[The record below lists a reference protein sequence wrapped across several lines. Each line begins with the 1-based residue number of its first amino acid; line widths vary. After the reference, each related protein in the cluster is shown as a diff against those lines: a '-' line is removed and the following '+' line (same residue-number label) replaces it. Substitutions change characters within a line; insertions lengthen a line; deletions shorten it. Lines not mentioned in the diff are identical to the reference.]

1 MYMIERVKY
10 FIRIFLC
17 LFLSYFFIEMVF
29 KIITFK
35 NVIEWST
42 LRIFIFNLSSCL
54 LISFI
59 LSFFKEKI
67 VKISIL
73 LLVLFSGIY
82 AITELEFDNFMGNYM
97 SFNAAGDGAGRVG
110 EYVLDFIK
118 YIKLEYY
125 LCLIPFVILLILFL
139 KKKDILIYAKYD
151 YRKRAFLAIIV
162 AFAYLLGYATLVLP
176 FMQNPNQI
184 KSNLKLYYEPTLI
197 ELSLRQFGTNRF
209 LSRDLVYMILPHT
222 NSSSI
227 IVEEDDEIKEEVPE
241 APNYIREIDDTNW
254 QALMNNETNE
264 KIKQLD
270 EFYMSQNITPKNEY
284 TGIFENKNLILIMIE
299 AFDTIAINQEVAPT
313 LYKMA
318 TEGLY
323 FDNYYTP
330 KYSCTTGESEYIG
343 LTSIIPSAT
352 VCTPNTYRNNTYTD
366 TIFNLFNNKGY
377 YSSSYHNWND
387 QYYSRTILHKNMGS
401 DKFYDVDAL
410 DIDIIQGWQSDYDLI
425 VKAMPHFINQNNF
438 FSFIITSSTHFPY
451 DVDSTVVRR
460 NWDKVKNLNYSTK
473 IKRYLAKVAE
483 LDKGL
488 EYLLTELQNQNKLD
502 DTVIVLFGDHHP
514 LKMGLSDLNSAS
526 SFNRY
531 EGFNEDR
538 LPFIIYNTEIE
549 GKTISTTSSTFDI
562 LPTLANMFNLDYDPR
577 LYVGKDIFSED
588 EKIVIF
594 TNGSWATDKALYFSS
609 TGKYEALQDGVDEEY
624 INRINT
630 KVSNWF
636 TVSDLTLKTD
646 YFKYRGNR

>member
-1 MYMIERVKY
+1 MVERFKY
-10 FIRIFLC
+10 FLKIFLY
-17 LFLSYFFIEMVF
+17 LFLSYFFIELTF
-29 KIITFK
+29 KVITFK
-35 NVIEWST
+35 NILEWST
-42 LRIFIFNLSSCL
+42 LRILIFNLSSSL
-54 LISFI
+54 LISFL
-59 LSFFKEKI
+59 LSFFKEKV
-67 VKISIL
+67 VKIVIL
-73 LLVLFSGIY
+73 ILVLFSGVY
-82 AITELEFDNFMGNYM
+82 AITEMGFNNFMGNYM

-110 EYVLDFIK
+110 EYVIEFIK

-125 LCLIPFVILLILFL
+125 LCLIPFIIILIIFIR
-139 KKKDILIYAKYD
+139 KKDILTYIKYD
-151 YRKRAFLAIIV
+151 YKQRALLAIIIV
-162 AFAYLLGYATLVLP
+162 FSYLLGYATLIIP
-176 FMQNPNQI
+176 FMQNSNQI

-209 LSRDLVYMILPHT
+209 LTRDLIYMVMPH
-222 NSSSI
+222 NNNSSI
-227 IVEEDDEIKEEVPE
+227 IIDEEKNNIEQKPE
-241 APNYIREIDDTNW
+241 KPNYIREIDDTKW
-254 QALMNNETNE
+254 QELMNNETNTN
-264 KIKQLD
+264 IKQLD
-270 EFYMSQNITPKNEY
+270 EFYMSQNITSKNEY

-299 AFDTIAINQEVAPT
+299 AFDTIAINQDVAPT

-318 TEGLY
+318 TEGFY

-343 LTSIIPSAT
+343 LTSIIPSST

-366 TIFNLFNNKGY
+366 TIFNLFNKKGY

-387 QYYSRTILHKNMGS
+387 QFYSRTVLHQNMGS

-410 DIDIIQGWQSDYDLI
+410 GIKIIQGWQSDYDLMTNS
-425 VKAMPHFINQNNF
+425 MPHFINQDKF

-451 DVDSTVVRR
+451 DVDSTVVTR
-460 NWDKVKNLNYSTK
+460 NWNKVKDLNYSTK

-488 EYLLTELQNQNKLD
+488 EYLLSELQNQNKLD

-514 LKMGLSDLNSAS
+514 LKMGLGELNSAS

-538 LPFIIYNTEIE
+538 LPFIIYNSEIE
-549 GKTISTTSSTFDI
+549 GKTISTTASTFDI
-562 LPTLANMFNLDYDPR
+562 LPTLANMFNLEYDPR

-609 TGKYEALQDGVDEEY
+609 TGKYETLQDGVDEEY
-624 INRINT
+624 INKINT

-646 YFKYRGNR
+646 YFKYRGTR

>member
-1 MYMIERVKY
+1 MVERFKY
-10 FIRIFLC
+10 FLKIFLY
-17 LFLSYFFIEMVF
+17 LFLSYFFIELTF
-29 KIITFK
+29 KVITFK
-35 NVIEWST
+35 NILEWST
-42 LRIFIFNLSSCL
+42 LRILIFNLSSSL
-54 LISFI
+54 LISFL
-59 LSFFKEKI
+59 LSFFKEKV
-67 VKISIL
+67 VKIVIL
-73 LLVLFSGIY
+73 ILVLFSGVY
-82 AITELEFDNFMGNYM
+82 AITEMGFNNFMGNYM

-110 EYVLDFIK
+110 EYVIEFIK

-125 LCLIPFVILLILFL
+125 LCLIPFIIILIIFIR
-139 KKKDILIYAKYD
+139 KKDILTYIKYD
-151 YRKRAFLAIIV
+151 YKQRALLAIIIV
-162 AFAYLLGYATLVLP
+162 FSYLLGYTTLVIP
-176 FMQNPNQI
+176 FMQNSNQI

-209 LSRDLVYMILPHT
+209 LTRDLIYMVMPH
-222 NSSSI
+222 NNNSSI
-227 IVEEDDEIKEEVPE
+227 IIDEEENNVEQKPEE
-241 APNYIREIDDTNW
+241 PNYIREIDDTKW
-254 QALMNNETNE
+254 QELMNNETNTN
-264 KIKQLD
+264 IKQLD
-270 EFYMSQNITPKNEY
+270 EFYMSQNITSKNEY

-299 AFDTIAINQEVAPT
+299 AFDTIAINQDVAPT

-318 TEGLY
+318 TEGFY

-343 LTSIIPSAT
+343 LTSIIPSST

-366 TIFNLFNNKGY
+366 TIFNLFNKKGY

-387 QYYSRTILHKNMGS
+387 QFYSRTVLHQNMGS

-410 DIDIIQGWQSDYDLI
+410 GIKIIQGWQSDYDLMTNS
-425 VKAMPHFINQNNF
+425 MPHFINQDKF

-451 DVDSTVVRR
+451 DVDSTVVTR
-460 NWDKVKNLNYSTK
+460 NWNKVKDLNYSTK

-488 EYLLTELQNQNKLD
+488 EYLLSELQNQNKLD

-514 LKMGLSDLNSAS
+514 LKMGLGELNSAS

-538 LPFIIYNTEIE
+538 LPFIIYNSEIE
-549 GKTISTTSSTFDI
+549 GKTISTTASTFDI
-562 LPTLANMFNLDYDPR
+562 LPTLANMFNLEYDPR

-609 TGKYEALQDGVDEEY
+609 TGKYETLQDGVDEEY
-624 INRINT
+624 INKINT

-646 YFKYRGNR
+646 YFKYRGTR

>member
-1 MYMIERVKY
+1 MVERFKY
-10 FIRIFLC
+10 FLKIFLC
-17 LFLSYFFIEMVF
+17 LFLSYFFIELTF
-29 KIITFK
+29 KVITFK
-35 NVIEWST
+35 NILEWST
-42 LRIFIFNLSSCL
+42 LRILIFNLSSSL
-54 LISFI
+54 LISFL
-59 LSFFKEKI
+59 LSFFKEKV
-67 VKISIL
+67 VKIVIL
-73 LLVLFSGIY
+73 ILVLFSGVY
-82 AITELEFDNFMGNYM
+82 AITEMGFNNFMGNYM

-110 EYVLDFIK
+110 EYVIEFIK

-125 LCLIPFVILLILFL
+125 LCLIPFIIILIIFIR
-139 KKKDILIYAKYD
+139 KKDILTYIKYD
-151 YRKRAFLAIIV
+151 YKQRALLAIIIV
-162 AFAYLLGYATLVLP
+162 FSYLLGYTTLVIP
-176 FMQNPNQI
+176 FMQNSNQI

-209 LSRDLVYMILPHT
+209 LTRDLIYMVMPH
-222 NSSSI
+222 NNNSSI
-227 IVEEDDEIKEEVPE
+227 IIDEEENNVEQKPEE
-241 APNYIREIDDTNW
+241 PNYIREIDDTKW
-254 QALMNNETNE
+254 QELMNNETNTN
-264 KIKQLD
+264 IKQLD
-270 EFYMSQNITPKNEY
+270 EFYMSQNITSKNEY
-284 TGIFENKNLILIMIE
+284 TGIFENKNLILIMVE
-299 AFDTIAINQEVAPT
+299 AFDTIAINQDVAPT

-318 TEGLY
+318 TEGFY

-343 LTSIIPSAT
+343 LTSIIPSST

-366 TIFNLFNNKGY
+366 TIFNLFNKKGY

-387 QYYSRTILHKNMGS
+387 QFYSRTVLHQNMGS

-410 DIDIIQGWQSDYDLI
+410 GIKIIQGWQSDYDLMTNS
-425 VKAMPHFINQNNF
+425 MPHFINQDKF

-451 DVDSTVVRR
+451 DVDSTVVTR
-460 NWDKVKNLNYSTK
+460 NWNKVKDLNYSTK

-488 EYLLTELQNQNKLD
+488 EYLLSELQNQNKLD

-514 LKMGLSDLNSAS
+514 LKMGLGELNSAS

-538 LPFIIYNTEIE
+538 LPFIIYNSEIE
-549 GKTISTTSSTFDI
+549 GKTISTTASTFDI
-562 LPTLANMFNLDYDPR
+562 LPTLANMFNLEYDPR

-609 TGKYEALQDGVDEEY
+609 TGKYETLQDGVDEEY
-624 INRINT
+624 INKINT

-646 YFKYRGNR
+646 YFKYRGTR

>member
-1 MYMIERVKY
+1 MVERFKY
-10 FIRIFLC
+10 FLKIFLC
-17 LFLSYFFIEMVF
+17 LFLSYFFIELTF
-29 KIITFK
+29 KVITFK
-35 NVIEWST
+35 NILEWST
-42 LRIFIFNLSSCL
+42 LRILIFNLSSSL
-54 LISFI
+54 LISFL
-59 LSFFKEKI
+59 LSFFKEKV
-67 VKISIL
+67 VKIVIL
-73 LLVLFSGIY
+73 ILVLFSGVY
-82 AITELEFDNFMGNYM
+82 AITEMGFNNFMGNYM

-110 EYVLDFIK
+110 EYVIEFIK

-125 LCLIPFVILLILFL
+125 LCLIPFIIILIIFIR
-139 KKKDILIYAKYD
+139 KKDILTYIKYD
-151 YRKRAFLAIIV
+151 YKQRALLAIIV
-162 AFAYLLGYATLVLP
+162 VFSYLLGYATLIIP
-176 FMQNPNQI
+176 FMQNSNQI

-209 LSRDLVYMILPHT
+209 LTRDLIYMVMPH
-222 NSSSI
+222 NNNSSI
-227 IVEEDDEIKEEVPE
+227 IIDEEENNIEQKPEE
-241 APNYIREIDDTNW
+241 PNYIREIDDTKW
-254 QALMNNETNE
+254 QELMNNETNTN
-264 KIKQLD
+264 IKQLD
-270 EFYMSQNITPKNEY
+270 EFYMSQNITSKNEY

-299 AFDTIAINQEVAPT
+299 AFDTIAINQDVAPT

-318 TEGLY
+318 TEGFY

-343 LTSIIPSAT
+343 LTSIIPSST

-366 TIFNLFNNKGY
+366 TIFNLFNKKGY

-387 QYYSRTILHKNMGS
+387 QFYSRTVLHQNMGS

-410 DIDIIQGWQSDYDLI
+410 GIKIIQGWQSDYDLMTNS
-425 VKAMPHFINQNNF
+425 MPHFINQDKF

-451 DVDSTVVRR
+451 DVDSTVVTR
-460 NWDKVKNLNYSTK
+460 NWNKVKDLNYSTK

-488 EYLLTELQNQNKLD
+488 EYLLSELQNQNKLD

-514 LKMGLSDLNSAS
+514 LKMGLGELNSAS

-538 LPFIIYNTEIE
+538 LPFIIYNSEIE
-549 GKTISTTSSTFDI
+549 GKTISTTASTFDI
-562 LPTLANMFNLDYDPR
+562 LPTLANMFNLEYDPR

-609 TGKYEALQDGVDEEY
+609 TGKYETLQDGVDEEY
-624 INRINT
+624 INKINT

-646 YFKYRGNR
+646 YFKYRGTR

>member
-1 MYMIERVKY
+1 MCMVERFKY
-10 FIRIFLC
+10 FIKIFLC
-17 LFLSYFFIEMVF
+17 LFLSYFFIEMMF

-35 NVIEWST
+35 TLLEWAT
-42 LRIFIFNLSSCL
+42 LRIIIFNASSCL
-54 LISFI
+54 LLSFL
-59 LSFFKEKI
+59 LSFFKEKV
-67 VKISIL
+67 VKIVIL
-73 LLVLFSGIY
+73 ILVLFSGIY
-82 AITELEFDNFMGNYM
+82 AITEMGFDNFMGNYM
-97 SFNAAGDGAGRVG
+97 SFSAAGDGAGRVG
-110 EYVLDFIK
+110 EYVLEFIR

-125 LCLIPFVILLILFL
+125 LCLIPFIVLLIIFI
-139 KKKDILIYAKYD
+139 KKKDILTYVKYD
-151 YRKRAFLAIIV
+151 YKQRALLAIIITCS
-162 AFAYLLGYATLVLP
+162 YLLGYITLVLP

-209 LSRDLVYMILPHT
+209 LTRDLVYMVLPHSN
-222 NSSSI
+222 NSEI
-227 IVEEDDEIKEEVPE
+227 IMEEEKEEEIVPE
-241 APNYIREIDDTNW
+241 EPNYIREIDDTKW
-254 QALMNNETNE
+254 QELMNNETNE

-270 EFYMSQNITPKNEY
+270 EFYMAQNITAKNEY
-284 TGIFENKNLILIMIE
+284 TGIFENKNLILIMVE
-299 AFDTIAINQEVAPT
+299 AFDNVAINKEVAPT

-318 TEGLY
+318 TEGFY

-343 LTSIIPSAT
+343 LTSIIPSST

-366 TIFNLFNNKGY
+366 TIFNLFNNKDY

-387 QYYSRTILHKNMGS
+387 QYYSRTVLHQNIGS

-410 DIDIIQGWQSDYDLI
+410 GIKIIQGWQSDYDLM
-425 VKAMPHFINQNNF
+425 VKAMPHFVNEDKF

-451 DVDSTVVRR
+451 DVDSTVVTR

-488 EYLLTELQNQNKLD
+488 EYLLTELEKQDKLD

-526 SFNRY
+526 SIDRY

-538 LPFIIYNTEIE
+538 LPFIIYNSEIE

-609 TGKYEALQDGVDEEY
+609 TGKYEALQDNVDEEY
-624 INRINT
+624 INKINT
-630 KVSNWF
+630 KVSNLF

-646 YFKYRGNR
+646 YFKYRGDR

>member
-1 MYMIERVKY
+1 MVERFKY
-10 FIRIFLC
+10 FLKIFLY
-17 LFLSYFFIEMVF
+17 LFLSYFFIELTF
-29 KIITFK
+29 KVITFK
-35 NVIEWST
+35 NILEWST
-42 LRIFIFNLSSCL
+42 LRILIFNLSSSL
-54 LISFI
+54 LISFL
-59 LSFFKEKI
+59 LSFFKEKV
-67 VKISIL
+67 VKIVIL
-73 LLVLFSGIY
+73 ILVLFSGVY
-82 AITELEFDNFMGNYM
+82 AITEMGFNNFMGNYM

-110 EYVLDFIK
+110 EYVIEFIK

-125 LCLIPFVILLILFL
+125 LCLIPFIIILIIFIR
-139 KKKDILIYAKYD
+139 KKDILTYIKYD
-151 YRKRAFLAIIV
+151 YKQRALLAIIIV
-162 AFAYLLGYATLVLP
+162 FSYLLGYATLIIP
-176 FMQNPNQI
+176 FMQNSNQI

-209 LSRDLVYMILPHT
+209 LTRDLIYMVMPH
-222 NSSSI
+222 NNNSSI
-227 IVEEDDEIKEEVPE
+227 IIDEEENNVEQKPEE
-241 APNYIREIDDTNW
+241 PNYIREIDDTKW
-254 QALMNNETNE
+254 QELMNNETNTN
-264 KIKQLD
+264 IKQLD
-270 EFYMSQNITPKNEY
+270 EFYMLQNITSKNEY

-299 AFDTIAINQEVAPT
+299 AFDTIAINQDVAPT

-318 TEGLY
+318 TEGFY

-343 LTSIIPSAT
+343 LTSIIPSST

-366 TIFNLFNNKGY
+366 TIFNLFNKKGY

-387 QYYSRTILHKNMGS
+387 QFYSRTVLHQNMGS

-410 DIDIIQGWQSDYDLI
+410 GIKIIQGWQSDYDLMTNS
-425 VKAMPHFINQNNF
+425 MPHFINQDKF

-451 DVDSTVVRR
+451 DVDSTVVTR
-460 NWDKVKNLNYSTK
+460 NWNKVKDLNYSTK

-488 EYLLTELQNQNKLD
+488 EYLLSELQNQNKLD

-514 LKMGLSDLNSAS
+514 LKMGLGELNSAS

-538 LPFIIYNTEIE
+538 LPFIIYNSEIE
-549 GKTISTTSSTFDI
+549 GKTISTTASTFDI
-562 LPTLANMFNLDYDPR
+562 LPTLANMFNLEYDPR

-609 TGKYEALQDGVDEEY
+609 TGKYETLQDGVDEEY
-624 INRINT
+624 INKINT

-646 YFKYRGNR
+646 YFKYRGTR

>member
-1 MYMIERVKY
+1 MVERFKY
-10 FIRIFLC
+10 FLKIFLY
-17 LFLSYFFIEMVF
+17 LFLSYFFIELTF
-29 KIITFK
+29 KVITFK
-35 NVIEWST
+35 NILEWST
-42 LRIFIFNLSSCL
+42 LRILIFNLSSSL
-54 LISFI
+54 LISFL
-59 LSFFKEKI
+59 LSFFKEKV
-67 VKISIL
+67 VKIVIL
-73 LLVLFSGIY
+73 ILVLFSGVY
-82 AITELEFDNFMGNYM
+82 AITEMGFNNFMGNYM

-110 EYVLDFIK
+110 EYVIEFIK

-125 LCLIPFVILLILFL
+125 LCLIPFIIILIIFIR
-139 KKKDILIYAKYD
+139 KKDILTYIKYD
-151 YRKRAFLAIIV
+151 YKQRALLAIIV
-162 AFAYLLGYATLVLP
+162 VFSYLLSYATLIIP
-176 FMQNPNQI
+176 FMQNSNQI

-209 LSRDLVYMILPHT
+209 LTRDLIYMVMPH
-222 NSSSI
+222 NNNSSI
-227 IVEEDDEIKEEVPE
+227 IIDEEKNNIEQKPE
-241 APNYIREIDDTNW
+241 KPNYIREIDDTKW
-254 QALMNNETNE
+254 QELMNNETNTN
-264 KIKQLD
+264 IKQLD
-270 EFYMSQNITPKNEY
+270 EFYMSQNITSKNEY
-284 TGIFENKNLILIMIE
+284 TGIFENKNLILIMVE
-299 AFDTIAINQEVAPT
+299 AFDTIAINQDVAPT

-318 TEGLY
+318 TEGFY

-343 LTSIIPSAT
+343 LTSIIPSST

-366 TIFNLFNNKGY
+366 TIFNLFNKKGY

-387 QYYSRTILHKNMGS
+387 QFYSRTVLHQNMGS

-410 DIDIIQGWQSDYDLI
+410 GIKIIQGWQSDYDLMTNS
-425 VKAMPHFINQNNF
+425 MPHFINQDKF

-451 DVDSTVVRR
+451 DVDSTVVTR
-460 NWDKVKNLNYSTK
+460 NWNKVKDLNYSTK

-488 EYLLTELQNQNKLD
+488 EYLLSELQNQNKLD

-514 LKMGLSDLNSAS
+514 LKMGLGELNSAS

-538 LPFIIYNTEIE
+538 LPFIIYNSEIE
-549 GKTISTTSSTFDI
+549 DKTISTTASTFDI
-562 LPTLANMFNLDYDPR
+562 LPTLANMFNLEYDPR

-609 TGKYEALQDGVDEEY
+609 TGKYETLQDGVDEEY
-624 INRINT
+624 INKINT

-646 YFKYRGNR
+646 YFKYRGTR

>member
-1 MYMIERVKY
+1 MVERFKY
-10 FIRIFLC
+10 FLKIFLY
-17 LFLSYFFIEMVF
+17 LFLSYFFIELTF
-29 KIITFK
+29 KVITFK
-35 NVIEWST
+35 NILEWST
-42 LRIFIFNLSSCL
+42 LRILIFNLSSSL
-54 LISFI
+54 LISFL
-59 LSFFKEKI
+59 LSFFKEKV
-67 VKISIL
+67 VKIVIL
-73 LLVLFSGIY
+73 ILVLFSGVY
-82 AITELEFDNFMGNYM
+82 AITEMGFNNFMGNYM

-110 EYVLDFIK
+110 EYVIEFIK

-125 LCLIPFVILLILFL
+125 LCLIPFIIILIIFIR
-139 KKKDILIYAKYD
+139 KKDILTYIKYD
-151 YRKRAFLAIIV
+151 YKQRALLAIIV
-162 AFAYLLGYATLVLP
+162 VFSYLLSYATLIIP
-176 FMQNPNQI
+176 FMQNSNQI

-209 LSRDLVYMILPHT
+209 LTRDLIYMVMPH
-222 NSSSI
+222 NNNSSI
-227 IVEEDDEIKEEVPE
+227 IIDEEKNNIEQKPE
-241 APNYIREIDDTNW
+241 KPNYIREIDDTKW
-254 QALMNNETNE
+254 QELMNNETNTN
-264 KIKQLD
+264 IKQLD
-270 EFYMSQNITPKNEY
+270 EFYMSQNITSKNEY
-284 TGIFENKNLILIMIE
+284 TGIFENKNLGLIMVE
-299 AFDTIAINQEVAPT
+299 AFDTIAINQDVAPT

-318 TEGLY
+318 TEGFY

-343 LTSIIPSAT
+343 LTSIIPSST

-366 TIFNLFNNKGY
+366 TIFNLFNKKGY

-387 QYYSRTILHKNMGS
+387 QFYSRTVLHQNMGS

-410 DIDIIQGWQSDYDLI
+410 GIKIIQGWQSDYDLMTNS
-425 VKAMPHFINQNNF
+425 MPHFINQDKF

-451 DVDSTVVRR
+451 DVDSTVVTR
-460 NWDKVKNLNYSTK
+460 NWNKVKDLNYSTK

-488 EYLLTELQNQNKLD
+488 EYLLSELQNQNKLD

-514 LKMGLSDLNSAS
+514 LKMGLGELNSAS

-538 LPFIIYNTEIE
+538 LPFIIYNSEIE
-549 GKTISTTSSTFDI
+549 DKTISTTASTFDI
-562 LPTLANMFNLDYDPR
+562 LPTLANMFNLEYDPR

-609 TGKYEALQDGVDEEY
+609 TGKYETLQDGVDEEY
-624 INRINT
+624 INKINT

-646 YFKYRGNR
+646 YFKYRGTR

>member
-1 MYMIERVKY
+1 MVERFKY
-10 FIRIFLC
+10 FLKIFLY
-17 LFLSYFFIEMVF
+17 LFLSYFFIELTF
-29 KIITFK
+29 KVITFK
-35 NVIEWST
+35 NILEWST
-42 LRIFIFNLSSCL
+42 LRILIFNLSSSL
-54 LISFI
+54 LISFL
-59 LSFFKEKI
+59 LSFFKEKV
-67 VKISIL
+67 VKIVIL
-73 LLVLFSGIY
+73 ILVLFSGVY
-82 AITELEFDNFMGNYM
+82 AITEMGFNNFMGNYM

-110 EYVLDFIK
+110 EYVIEFIK

-125 LCLIPFVILLILFL
+125 LCLIPFIIILIIFIR
-139 KKKDILIYAKYD
+139 KKDILTYIKYD
-151 YRKRAFLAIIV
+151 YKQRALLAIIIV
-162 AFAYLLGYATLVLP
+162 FSYLLGYATLIIP
-176 FMQNPNQI
+176 FMQNSNQI

-209 LSRDLVYMILPHT
+209 LTRDLIYMVMPH
-222 NSSSI
+222 NNNSSI
-227 IVEEDDEIKEEVPE
+227 IIDEEENNVEQKPEE
-241 APNYIREIDDTNW
+241 PNYIREIDDTKW
-254 QALMNNETNE
+254 QELMNNETNTN
-264 KIKQLD
+264 IKQLD
-270 EFYMSQNITPKNEY
+270 EFYMSQNITSKNEY

-299 AFDTIAINQEVAPT
+299 AFDTIAINQDVAPT

-318 TEGLY
+318 TEGFY

-343 LTSIIPSAT
+343 LTSIIPSST

-366 TIFNLFNNKGY
+366 TIFNLFNKKGY

-387 QYYSRTILHKNMGS
+387 QFYSRTVLHQNMGS

-410 DIDIIQGWQSDYDLI
+410 GIKIIQGWQSDYDLMTNS
-425 VKAMPHFINQNNF
+425 MPHFINQDKF

-451 DVDSTVVRR
+451 DVDSTVVTR
-460 NWDKVKNLNYSTK
+460 NWNKVKDLNYSTK

-488 EYLLTELQNQNKLD
+488 EYLLSELQNQNKLD

-514 LKMGLSDLNSAS
+514 LKMGLGELNSAS

-538 LPFIIYNTEIE
+538 LPFIIYNSEIE
-549 GKTISTTSSTFDI
+549 GKTISTTASTFDI
-562 LPTLANMFNLDYDPR
+562 LPTLANMFNLEYDPR

-609 TGKYEALQDGVDEEY
+609 TGKYETLQDGVDEEY
-624 INRINT
+624 INKINT

-646 YFKYRGNR
+646 YFKYRGTR

>member
-1 MYMIERVKY
+1 MVERFKY
-10 FIRIFLC
+10 FIKIFLC
-17 LFLSYFFIEMVF
+17 LFLSYFFIELVF

-35 NVIEWST
+35 NILEWSV
-42 LRIFIFNLSSCL
+42 LRILVFNFSSSL

-59 LSFFKEKI
+59 LSFFKEKV
-67 VKISIL
+67 VKIIIL
-73 LLVLFSGIY
+73 VLVLFSGIY
-82 AITELEFDNFMGNYM
+82 TITEMGFNNFMGNYM
-97 SFNAAGDGAGRVG
+97 SFNAAGDGIGRVS
-110 EYVLDFIK
+110 EYVLEFIR
-118 YIKLEYY
+118 YIRLEYY
-125 LCLIPFVILLILFL
+125 LCLIPFIILLIIFI
-139 KKKDILIYAKYD
+139 KKKNILTYTKYD
-151 YRKRAFLAIIV
+151 YKQRAFLAVIIV
-162 AFAYLLGYATLVLP
+162 FAYLLGYGTLIFP

-184 KSNLKLYYEPTLI
+184 KSNLKLYYEPTLL
-197 ELSLRQFGTNRF
+197 ELSLRQFGTNKF
-209 LSRDLVYMILPHT
+209 LIRDLVYMILPH
-222 NSSSI
+222 NNESEI
-227 IVEEDDEIKEEVPE
+227 IIEEEEKQE
-241 APNYIREIDDTNW
+241 QIIEEESNIREIDDSKW
-254 QALMNNETNE
+254 QELMNSETDE
-264 KIKQLD
+264 SIKQLD
-270 EFYMSQNITPKNEY
+270 EFYMSQNITSKNAY

-299 AFDTIAINQEVAPT
+299 AFDTIAINEEVAPT

-318 TEGLY
+318 TEGFY

-387 QYYSRTILHKNMGS
+387 QYYNRTVLHQNMGS
-401 DKFYDVDAL
+401 DKFYDVEDL
-410 DIDIIQGWQSDYDLI
+410 EIKIIQGWQSDYDLM
-425 VKAMPHFINQNNF
+425 VKAMPHFISQDKF
-438 FSFIITSSTHFPY
+438 FSFIVTSSMHFPY

-488 EYLLTELQNQNKLD
+488 EYLLAELQNQNKLD

-514 LKMGLSDLNSAS
+514 LKMGLSELNNAS
-526 SFNRY
+526 TFNRY

-538 LPFIIYNTEIE
+538 LPFIIYNS
-549 GKTISTTSSTFDI
+549 KTKGEVISTTSSTFDI

-577 LYVGKDIFSED
+577 LYVGKDIFSDD

-609 TGKYEALQDGVDEEY
+609 TSKYEALQDGVTEEY
-624 INRINT
+624 INSINT

-636 TVSDLTLKTD
+636 TVSDLTLRKD
-646 YFKYRGNR
+646 YFKYRGER

>member
-1 MYMIERVKY
+1 MVERFKY
-10 FIRIFLC
+10 FLKIFLY
-17 LFLSYFFIEMVF
+17 LFLSYFFIELTF
-29 KIITFK
+29 KVITFK
-35 NVIEWST
+35 NILEWST
-42 LRIFIFNLSSCL
+42 LRILIFNLSSSL
-54 LISFI
+54 LKSFL
-59 LSFFKEKI
+59 LSFFKEKV
-67 VKISIL
+67 VKIVIL
-73 LLVLFSGIY
+73 ILVLFSGVY
-82 AITELEFDNFMGNYM
+82 AITEMGFNNFMGNYM

-110 EYVLDFIK
+110 EYVIEFIK

-125 LCLIPFVILLILFL
+125 LCLIPFIIILIIFIR
-139 KKKDILIYAKYD
+139 KKDILTYIKYD
-151 YRKRAFLAIIV
+151 YKQRALLAIIIV
-162 AFAYLLGYATLVLP
+162 FSYLLGYATLIIP
-176 FMQNPNQI
+176 FMQNSNQI

-209 LSRDLVYMILPHT
+209 LTRDLIYMVMPH
-222 NSSSI
+222 NNNSSI
-227 IVEEDDEIKEEVPE
+227 IIDEEENNIEQKPEE
-241 APNYIREIDDTNW
+241 PNYIREIDDTKW
-254 QALMNNETNE
+254 QELMNNETNTN
-264 KIKQLD
+264 IKQLD
-270 EFYMSQNITPKNEY
+270 EFYMSQNITSKNEY

-299 AFDTIAINQEVAPT
+299 AFDTIAINQDVAPT

-318 TEGLY
+318 TEGFY

-343 LTSIIPSAT
+343 LTSIIPSST

-366 TIFNLFNNKGY
+366 TIFNLFNKKGY

-387 QYYSRTILHKNMGS
+387 QFYSRTVLHQNMGS

-410 DIDIIQGWQSDYDLI
+410 GIKIIQGWQSDYDLMTNS
-425 VKAMPHFINQNNF
+425 MPHFINQDKF

-451 DVDSTVVRR
+451 DVDSTVVTR
-460 NWDKVKNLNYSTK
+460 NWNKVKDLNYSTK

-488 EYLLTELQNQNKLD
+488 EYLLSELQNQNKLD

-514 LKMGLSDLNSAS
+514 LKMGLGELNSAS

-538 LPFIIYNTEIE
+538 LPFIIYNSEIE
-549 GKTISTTSSTFDI
+549 GKTISTTASTFDI
-562 LPTLANMFNLDYDPR
+562 LPTLANMFNLEYDPR

-624 INRINT
+624 INKINT

-646 YFKYRGNR
+646 YFKYRGTR

>member
-1 MYMIERVKY
+1 MVERFKY
-10 FIRIFLC
+10 FLKIFLY
-17 LFLSYFFIEMVF
+17 LFLSYFFIELTF
-29 KIITFK
+29 KVITFK
-35 NVIEWST
+35 NILEWST
-42 LRIFIFNLSSCL
+42 LRILIFNLSSSL
-54 LISFI
+54 LISFL
-59 LSFFKEKI
+59 LSFFKEKV
-67 VKISIL
+67 VKIVIL
-73 LLVLFSGIY
+73 ILVLFSGVY
-82 AITELEFDNFMGNYM
+82 AITEMGFNNFMGNYM

-110 EYVLDFIK
+110 EYVIEFIK

-125 LCLIPFVILLILFL
+125 LCLIPFIIILIIFIR
-139 KKKDILIYAKYD
+139 KKDILTYIKYD
-151 YRKRAFLAIIV
+151 YKQRALLAIIV
-162 AFAYLLGYATLVLP
+162 VFSYLLSYATLIIP
-176 FMQNPNQI
+176 FMQNSNQI

-209 LSRDLVYMILPHT
+209 LTRDLIYMVMPH
-222 NSSSI
+222 NNNSSI
-227 IVEEDDEIKEEVPE
+227 IIDEEKNNIEQKPE
-241 APNYIREIDDTNW
+241 KPNYIREIDDTKW
-254 QALMNNETNE
+254 QELMNNETNTN
-264 KIKQLD
+264 IKQLD
-270 EFYMSQNITPKNEY
+270 EFYMSQNITSKNEY

-299 AFDTIAINQEVAPT
+299 AFDTIAINQDVAPT

-318 TEGLY
+318 TEGFY

-343 LTSIIPSAT
+343 LTSIIPSST

-366 TIFNLFNNKGY
+366 TIFNLFNKKGY

-387 QYYSRTILHKNMGS
+387 QFYSRTVLHQNMGS

-410 DIDIIQGWQSDYDLI
+410 GIKIIQGWQSDYDLMTNS
-425 VKAMPHFINQNNF
+425 MPHFINQDKF

-451 DVDSTVVRR
+451 DVDSTVVTR
-460 NWDKVKNLNYSTK
+460 NWNKVKDLNYSTK

-488 EYLLTELQNQNKLD
+488 EYLLSELQNQNKLD

-514 LKMGLSDLNSAS
+514 LKMGLGELNSAS

-538 LPFIIYNTEIE
+538 LPFIIYNSEIE
-549 GKTISTTSSTFDI
+549 GKTISTTASTFDI
-562 LPTLANMFNLDYDPR
+562 LPTLANMFNLEYDPR

-609 TGKYEALQDGVDEEY
+609 TGKYETLQDGVDEEY
-624 INRINT
+624 INKINT

-646 YFKYRGNR
+646 YFKYRGTR